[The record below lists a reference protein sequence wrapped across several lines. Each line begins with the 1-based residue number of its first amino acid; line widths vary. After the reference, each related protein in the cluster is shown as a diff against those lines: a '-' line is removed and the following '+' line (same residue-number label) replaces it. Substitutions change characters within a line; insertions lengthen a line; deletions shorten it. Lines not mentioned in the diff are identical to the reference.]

1 MSEWINMHIHT
12 QTSMHT
18 YIKEESSFSKKN
30 FKYRS
35 NDGIKNYKY
44 SFMLM
49 IATGK
54 I

>member
-1 MSEWINMHIHT
+1 
-12 QTSMHT
+12 MHT
-18 YIKEESSFSKKN
+18 YIKGESLFSKN